1 MKYSQ
6 SPEVNWESLLKR
18 LTAVAFGWFGNR
30 GCSDD
35 ESVLPGTGMSAKE
48 LVYSATLEFIKKEGE
63 YRPKS
68 DEDRFRLILTI
79 MKRDFI
85 DIVRRLG
92 KHKTITLDAVR
103 DDGRNEF
110 ENLPDPNDGFA
121 SAEAAS
127 VARSLYPLTQG
138 EQELKDVIDAV
149 AVFGCRKRE
158 DIADLLSTSPEEI
171 TKRQKKLKYRR
182 ARQQRI
188 AQAKLER

>member
-1 MKYSQ
+1 
-6 SPEVNWESLLKR
+6 
-18 LTAVAFGWFGNR
+18 
-30 GCSDD
+30 
-35 ESVLPGTGMSAKE
+35 MSAKE
-48 LVYSATLEFIKKEGE
+48 LAYSATLEFIKKQDE

-68 DEDRFRLILTI
+68 DGDRFRLILTI
-79 MKRDFI
+79 MWRDFI
-85 DIVRRLG
+85 DLVKKGREFQRTVILD
-92 KHKTITLDAVR
+92 DAV
-103 DDGRNEF
+103 GGNGQSEL
-110 ENLPDPNDGFA
+110 EKLPDPTDGFA

-127 VARSLYPLTQG
+127 VARSLYPLTDG

-182 ARQQRI
+182 ARRQRP